1 MPLRPGDRMPDVELT
16 DHTGAPWRLTDQL
29 DHRLL
34 LILHR
39 HLL

>member
-1 MPLRPGDRMPDVELT
+1 MPLRTGDQMPDVELT
-16 DHTGAPWRLTDQL
+16 DHIGAPWRLA
-29 DHRLL
+29 DHRGSRLL

>member
-1 MPLRPGDRMPDVELT
+1 MPDVELT
-16 DHTGAPWRLTDQL
+16 DHTGAPWRLTDE
-29 DHRLL
+29 RETRVL